1 MKNEFSFGNDQRRL
15 NIQWIIFNQN
25 NITEQAEIRNEEDLQ
40 EKPIESDK
48 RERDL
53 YHIVIETNDRCFKE
67 IDQLID
73 RSKRRV
79 RPGRKVTKLIAVSIR
94 LTRSQ
99 FVERVKTFF
108 DALRKP
114 LNHFSRSIEWR
125 VSLRRH
131 RADTRQTVG
140 TMNRGRS
147 NKSYSVVFFLEI
159 TRRWMARRL
168 ELILPNLEKRTRSLQ
183 MSRRRRMNDHWWS
196 RDLCTAFEERNT
208 RQLACS
214 ANSNGWIWS

>member
-114 LNHFSRSIEWR
+114 LNHFSRSIE
-125 VSLRRH
+125 
-131 RADTRQTVG
+131 
-140 TMNRGRS
+140 
-147 NKSYSVVFFLEI
+147 
-159 TRRWMARRL
+159 
-168 ELILPNLEKRTRSLQ
+168 
-183 MSRRRRMNDHWWS
+183 
-196 RDLCTAFEERNT
+196 
-208 RQLACS
+208 
-214 ANSNGWIWS
+214 